1 LSILKKQ
8 RSRKSFDEK
17 LDTKSPNT
25 KLQYKKAIAN
35 FEKFCSAKYKNRIAD
50 NDFVDK
56 IVDTRDYH
64 VHGDGQPRDNLVT
77 DSREL
82 FGMIHDMISLIEIF
96 LMSQIGINEICK
108 NQVYQ
113 KNKTQYVI

>member
-1 LSILKKQ
+1 MIAS
-8 RSRKSFDEK
+8 K
-17 LDTKSPNT
+17 LRWF
-25 KLQYKKAIAN
+25 LA
-35 FEKFCSAKYKNRIAD
+35 FCPAEIKNEIED

-64 VHGDGQPRDNLVT
+64 VHGDGRPRDNLVT

-82 FGMIHDMISLIEIF
+82 FGMIHHMISLIEIF
-96 LMSQIGINEICK
+96 LMSQIGINETCK